1 MENIM
6 NLIIAYSPAITAIIG
21 IIASMVVS
29 IKKIKGH
36 NEKTL
41 NEVKTTEA
49 KIIEI
54 NTQMIEENQKLRNEN
69 AELKDALNE
78 IIRRMNHIHK
88 K

>member
-1 MENIM
+1 MEQFM
-6 NLIIAYSPAITAIIG
+6 QYLVEFSPAITALIG
-21 IIASMVVS
+21 IIASMVVG

-49 KIIEI
+49 RIIEI

-78 IIRRMNHIHK
+78 VIRRMNHIHK